1 MSYETIAILM
11 FSMMMLM
18 LLTGQRV
25 FGAIGFI
32 AVVSA
37 FFLWGDRGGYDLR
50 LCSSNQTY
58 EVVSTADI
66 AHVYFYG
73 LRSVRVERLLT
84 TYTKCST
91 SGWEGLSGGLAVG
104 TIGLD
109 GFDICNERPF
119 CCGYGDR
126 CHDCFA

>member
-37 FFLWGDRGGYDLR
+37 FFLW
-50 LCSSNQTY
+50 LCCSNQTY

-73 LRSVRVERLLT
+73 IRSFRV
-84 TYTKCST
+84 K
-91 SGWEGLSGGLAVG
+91 
-104 TIGLD
+104 
-109 GFDICNERPF
+109 
-119 CCGYGDR
+119 
-126 CHDCFA
+126 DC